1 MKIYA
6 KIRKNGE
13 YHSQNISHAVFG
25 FREMG
30 AEIVKYE
37 VIDEIYNIV
46 TAEDIVLDYI
56 DQVQTI
62 FSKFHVK
69 PICEDYPAQL
79 KPFMG
84 RNIWTD
90 YIDSINANPEK
101 WGVFV
106 KPVRDKAFT
115 GTVINEPR
123 DLIGC
128 GSCYENYEVL
138 CTEVLD
144 IKREWRGFMLYDEL
158 VDIRPYKGD
167 YHYCYDPKV
176 IDCVVAAFHTISN
189 RPMGCS
195 ID

>member
-1 MKIYA
+1 
-6 KIRKNGE
+6 
-13 YHSQNISHAVFG
+13 
-25 FREMG
+25 MG

-106 KPVRDKAFT
+106 KPVRDKAPH
-115 GTVINEPR
+115 N
-123 DLIGC
+123 
-128 GSCYENYEVL
+128 SHNNYHTL
-138 CTEVLD
+138 SN
-144 IKREWRGFMLYDEL
+144 
-158 VDIRPYKGD
+158 P
-167 YHYCYDPKV
+167 
-176 IDCVVAAFHTISN
+176 VVHL
-189 RPMGCS
+189 
-195 ID
+195 